1 MTNVSADVSGV
12 SFTIGTESAN
22 VINVA
27 LQFEGPAQGTAAA
40 TTCAAVVWLSDD
52 TAGQT
57 LATAPDTVA
66 IGTDGT
72 LVTIGT
78 DLYFLITEAD
88 GDADIDITEAGGADT
103 FYLNV
108 QMPNGEVITSSAITF
123 AA

>member
-1 MTNVSADVSGV
+1 MVNKSQDVAGV
-12 SFTIGTESAN
+12 VFTIGAEAAN

-27 LQFEGPAQGTAAA
+27 LQVKGPTAEEDFGVAA
-40 TTCAAVVWLSDD
+40 GLVCWLSDD

-78 DLYFLITEAD
+78 DLYLLISEAD
-88 GDADIDITEAGGADT
+88 GGADIDITEAAGADT

-108 QMPNGEVITSSAITF
+108 LMPNGEVITSDAITF